1 MKKRLQTLDKKTLC
15 LNVNVLEKNIR
26 PFDQDHVRK
35 CNLFTLL

>member
-1 MKKRLQTLDKKTLC
+1 MKGRLQTLDKKTLC
-15 LNVNVLEKNIR
+15 LNANILEKNIR